1 MISKKYIVVKISLK
15 VIKIVRFDQV
25 LQRARLFQKVTNAI
39 LEIPRK
45 KCIFQKNN
53 S

>member
-25 LQRARLFQKVTNAI
+25 LQHVRLFQKVTNAI

-45 KCIFQKNN
+45 NCIFQNNN